1 MRSHFATA
9 VDAETAF
16 YHAFAAR
23 DLNAM
28 MAVWAPGDDIACIHP
43 FGTRL
48 IGQATVRGSWETIF
62 AQTASLSFRIGEVQV
77 FALDALSVHVV
88 HEHIHVGA
96 HAQSEPPLIATNV
109 YRLIDA
115 SWRMVL
121 HHASPTPSPKRGEG
135 ATRVW
140 H

>member
-1 MRSHFATA
+1 M
-9 VDAETAF
+9 AEAAF

-23 DLNAM
+23 DVDAM
-28 MAVWAPGDDIACIHP
+28 MAVWAPGDGIACIHP
-43 FGTRL
+43 FGMRL
-48 IGQATVRGSWETIF
+48 VGQAPVRGSWETIF
-62 AQTASLSFRIGEVQV
+62 AQTASLTFRIGEVQM
-77 FALDALSVHVV
+77 FTQEGLAVHLV

-96 HAQSEPPLIATNV
+96 QTQSEPPLIATNV

-121 HHASPTPSPKRGEG
+121 HHASPSPTPRRGEAG
-135 ATRVW
+135 TAVL